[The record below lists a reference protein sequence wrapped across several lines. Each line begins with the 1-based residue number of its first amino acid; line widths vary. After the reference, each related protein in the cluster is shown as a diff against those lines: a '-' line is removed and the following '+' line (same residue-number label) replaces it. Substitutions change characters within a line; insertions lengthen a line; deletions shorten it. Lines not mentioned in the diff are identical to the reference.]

1 MARTPWH
8 RRRKDTLA
16 TSRVAAGV
24 TGVTGVSASGASVG
38 GGEVQAGPT
47 QQTGTVGRR
56 MPAAGGE
63 GKGRASAREA
73 VRRGVLVVRAMPAG
87 QGERVL
93 NAALVCYCKAGW
105 LCLALPLQLASDVG
119 RGLLDAAAPAAGVL
133 SGGAIPLRTLA
144 LLVRPG
150 TRLAAHT
157 HAGARAALTPVRV
170 AWKMVAQVLS
180 PLVGVGLRVYDG
192 LMRRLVWGAG
202 AGQHALVQATL
213 GAAGEALADMLK
225 RAAFSAVVVRRH
237 LVDPGHATSGT
248 LRRRACG
255 VSAWGLTLAARVGL
269 AVTHATVVLAVK
281 MPLALA
287 LTCLT
292 HARNLALPAN
302 APGHVPPPRRRA
314 SWAPPARVAAPRR
327 SWSAGGGADGGA
339 RGQEAR
345 RQVQKQGSKSG
356 GRIAWR
362 NTKTFAGVAKYD
374 AGNFGSASPGAGT
387 RAPSVKAGAGG
398 TPATAA
404 STADKHASGA
414 GGGGG
419 AAAAAA
425 EMEAVRGISDDWRE
439 GDGASLLGSPP
450 ASGRQAEEEEEAA
463 AAEALRMDE
472 AGGVDVRGAS
482 GDQGSGLDSGSET
495 GSMAS
500 EGGVK
505 ALGLGGGARRL
516 ETSALRAAAERR
528 CESRVQAV
536 SA

>member
-1 MARTPWH
+1 
-8 RRRKDTLA
+8 
-16 TSRVAAGV
+16 
-24 TGVTGVSASGASVG
+24 
-38 GGEVQAGPT
+38 
-47 QQTGTVGRR
+47 
-56 MPAAGGE
+56 MPAAGG
-63 GKGRASAREA
+63 GGRGGGSAREA
-73 VRRGVLVVRAMPAG
+73 VQRGVLVVRAMPAG

-119 RGLLDAAAPAAGVL
+119 RGLLDAVAPAAGVL

-157 HAGARAALTPVRV
+157 HAGARAALTPMRV
-170 AWKMVAQVLS
+170 TWKMVARVLS
-180 PLVGVGLRVYDG
+180 PLVGVCLRVYDG

-202 AGQHALVQATL
+202 AGQHALVQVTL
-213 GAAGEALADMLK
+213 GAAGEALADTLK

-237 LVDPGHATSGT
+237 LVEPGHATSGA
-248 LRRRACG
+248 LLRRACA
-255 VSAWGLTLAARVGL
+255 VSAWGLALSSRVGL
-269 AVTHATVVLAVK
+269 AVAHAAVVLAVK
-281 MPLALA
+281 MPLALT

-327 SWSAGGGADGGA
+327 SWSAGGSAGGGS

-345 RQVQKQGSKSG
+345 RQVQKQGGSKSG
-356 GRIAWR
+356 GRITWR

-374 AGNFGSASPGAGT
+374 AGNFSSASGAGA
-387 RAPSVKAGAGG
+387 RAPSVNAGAGG
-398 TPATAA
+398 KPATAA
-404 STADKHASGA
+404 STDKHASGA

-419 AAAAAA
+419 GAAAAA
-425 EMEAVRGISDDWRE
+425 ELEATRGSSNDWRE
-439 GDGASLLGSPP
+439 GDGASLLGSPS
-450 ASGRQAEEEEEAA
+450 ASEREEAA
-463 AAEALRMDE
+463 AATAAAAASESLRTDE
-472 AGGVDVRGAS
+472 AGGLDVRGAS
-482 GDQGSGLDSGSET
+482 GDQCSGFDSGSDT

-500 EGGVK
+500 QGGVK
-505 ALGLGGGARRL
+505 AQGLDVAARRL

-528 CESRVQAV
+528 CASRVRAV
-536 SA
+536 HA